1 MELLL
6 IKLFIT
12 AHLRI
17 MEGANDFYL
26 AEKIV
31 KYVILLSV
39 LSVAFIMYGSSDTDT

>member
-17 MEGANDFYL
+17 IEGANDFYL

-31 KYVILLSV
+31 KYVILLSDLV
-39 LSVAFIMYGSSDTDT
+39 WHSSCMAVVT